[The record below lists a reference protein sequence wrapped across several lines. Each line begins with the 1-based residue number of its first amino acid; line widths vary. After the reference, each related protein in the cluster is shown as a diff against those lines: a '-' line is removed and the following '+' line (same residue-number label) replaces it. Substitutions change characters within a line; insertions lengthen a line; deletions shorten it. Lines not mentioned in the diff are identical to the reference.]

1 MDSCGKNNFLSTL
14 QKLSTDDLEV
24 IIKTQQK
31 VGNILKYDEWLGE
44 KLEPEE
50 VSNFKL
56 KVGDLQPEYP
66 CSVQF
71 ASGTTGQSKAALT
84 SHFNMINEAIY
95 MGKALNMDKAPK
107 LVCLTVPMFLAF
119 GFGVISAAMNY
130 GCTLYL
136 PNPTFNATASLETI
150 EKYRC
155 QVVMGTPTMF
165 VGMVDTQKRL
175 HKDIS
180 SLELA
185 LMGGSACS
193 PEVIQRTR
201 QVFEISNVR
210 VGYEL
215 SEVSG
220 GIYVNDDTQS
230 PDKAM
235 FTCGKLCDH
244 GKTLKFGEVGELL
257 VRGWFTMMV
266 YFGDETNTKKAIDS
280 NGWFKTG

>member
-24 IIKTQQK
+24 IIKTKQK

-50 VSNFKL
+50 MSKFK
-56 KVGDLQPEYP
+56 LQPEYP

-84 SHFNMINEAIY
+84 SHFNMIKEAIY

-165 VGMVDTQKRL
+165 VDMVDTQKLL

-220 GIYVNDDTQS
+220 GIYVNDDTQC

-244 GKTLKFGEVGELL
+244 GKTLKLGEVGDLL
-257 VRGWFTMMV
+257 FRGWFTMMG